1 MVNRKKK
8 KHSNDFAIERN
19 GDSELSRYSIP
30 QLFISARCC
39 AEFQGFKVSKA
50 SMSPPLVTLREIAQ
64 RDIQ

>member
-8 KHSNDFAIERN
+8 KHSNDFAIEGMEIQSYQDTPFHN
-19 GDSELSRYSIP
+19 YL
-30 QLFISARCC
+30 LSARCC